1 MDVGTEWRS
10 FSDES
15 GGNDPSRVG
24 APQSNLFSGELSTT
38 FYVGN
43 GATEAEKR

>member
-1 MDVGTEWRS
+1 VDVGTEWRS

-15 GGNDPSRVG
+15 SGNDPSRVG
-24 APQSNLFSGELSTT
+24 APQTLFSGELSTT
-38 FYVGN
+38 FYVGA